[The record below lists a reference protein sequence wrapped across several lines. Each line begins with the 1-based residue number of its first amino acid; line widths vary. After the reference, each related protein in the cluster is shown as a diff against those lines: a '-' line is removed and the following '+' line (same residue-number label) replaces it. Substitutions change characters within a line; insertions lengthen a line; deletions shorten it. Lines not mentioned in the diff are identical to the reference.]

1 MMMNFPNCR
10 SMPSSFLQCF
20 CNGRNI
26 FSQIYSITSNTM
38 YIWIKPCEHSCPVR
52 HTYWISTKIICKS
65 NTFLGQPVPL
75 WGVLWYAGVLLLGF
89 LLMGPAA
96 GKRWAEG
103 LLALAVTGGILF
115 SAYLTAIELF
125 VLHAVC
131 MWCVVSAVLTV
142 LIFILARPW
151 SFLRE
156 TAQAG

>member
-1 MMMNFPNCR
+1 MTETTRLRATVLLALGGLFVALYLLLYHLGYYGALVCGTG
-10 SMPSSFLQCF
+10 SCEVVQ
-20 CNGRNI
+20 
-26 FSQIYSITSNTM
+26 TSR
-38 YIWIKPCEHSCPVR
+38 YAR
-52 HTYWISTKIICKS
+52 
-65 NTFLGQPVPL
+65 FLGQPVPL

-89 LLMGPAA
+89 LSMGPAA

-103 LLALAVTGGILF
+103 LLALVVTGGILF

-131 MWCVVSAVLTV
+131 MWCVVSAVLTL

-156 TAQAG
+156 ATQAG